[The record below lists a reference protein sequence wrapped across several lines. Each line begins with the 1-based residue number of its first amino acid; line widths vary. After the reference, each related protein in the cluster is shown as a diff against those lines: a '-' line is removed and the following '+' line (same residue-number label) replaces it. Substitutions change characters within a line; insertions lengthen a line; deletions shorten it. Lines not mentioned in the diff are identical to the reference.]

1 MIIQKLEINNFK
13 SIERVVLECRR
24 INVFIGKPNTGKSNL
39 LESLGIFSVCYNSN
53 HFPEGLVRYDSLPDL
68 FFDRNFTQAI
78 EVSVNDTPF
87 PSESAQ
93 PTPRHEVE
101 KKGWVYK
108 ISFQDN
114 SFMGKGY
121 ISYTTHGYAA
131 YVGTFEFSLDST
143 GRGSLKVFQPSP
155 IRFYRFK
162 PLKEFPGPVVD
173 YLLPPHGDNLLQVLQ
188 TYRELRQDV
197 ARLLHEYDLRIVID
211 LEDWKLRIQRQ
222 FDDIIVWYP
231 YSVLSDTLQRLI
243 FYLAAIETNRNAVLL
258 LEEPESHAF
267 PFYTKYLGERI
278 ALDKSNQYF
287 ISTHNPYLLF
297 PLVEKTP
304 RDEIQVFVT
313 SMENHRTQVRPISE
327 KAMQD
332 LLDLDVDVFFELDRL
347 LGAR

>member
-1 MIIQKLEINNFK
+1 M
-13 SIERVVLECRR
+13 
-24 INVFIGKPNTGKSNL
+24 
-39 LESLGIFSVCYNSN
+39 
-53 HFPEGLVRYDSLPDL
+53 
-68 FFDRNFTQAI
+68 
-78 EVSVNDTPF
+78 
-87 PSESAQ
+87 
-93 PTPRHEVE
+93 
-101 KKGWVYK
+101 
-108 ISFQDN
+108 
-114 SFMGKGY
+114 
-121 ISYTTHGYAA
+121 
-131 YVGTFEFSLDST
+131 
-143 GRGSLKVFQPSP
+143 
-155 IRFYRFK
+155 
-162 PLKEFPGPVVD
+162 
-173 YLLPPHGDNLLQVLQ
+173 
-188 TYRELRQDV
+188 
-197 ARLLHEYDLRIVID
+197 
-211 LEDWKLRIQRQ
+211 EDWKLRIQRQ